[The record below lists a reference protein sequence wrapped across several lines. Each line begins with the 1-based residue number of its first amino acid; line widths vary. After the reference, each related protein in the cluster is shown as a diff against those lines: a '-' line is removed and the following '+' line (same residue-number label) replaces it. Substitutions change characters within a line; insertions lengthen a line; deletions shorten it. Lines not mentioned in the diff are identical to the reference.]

1 MECKCKTQSYVDQLS
16 WSPNIQKHYQNQIDN
31 CPNCSSKSVGKSFV
45 EQYHE
50 LEINALEVKCMLM
63 QSLSDDFKKCVFMEM
78 NIVGSLKTAF
88 NSINVLYYQFFG
100 QLRYSSYENF
110 LKTL

>member
-1 MECKCKTQSYVDQLS
+1 MECNCKPQSFVDQITWSPIIQSYY
-16 WSPNIQKHYQNQIDN
+16 QKKIDN
-31 CPNCSSKSVGKSFV
+31 CSNCSNKSIGKSFV

-63 QSLSDDFKKCVFMEM
+63 ESLLRDFNKCVFMELQFHK
-78 NIVGSLKTAF
+78 NLKSAFDLIHSLY
-88 NSINVLYYQFFG
+88 LQFFG
-100 QLRYSSYENF
+100 KPRFSSYENF